1 VRCEI
6 AAAYFKEIDN
16 PGEGRVR
23 IRRGEARLGEKRA
36 ILITDCAD
44 EFCAA
49 GLDGTEQASL
59 AVHQFLWILGSLEHS
74 VLERL

>member
-1 VRCEI
+1 V
-6 AAAYFKEIDN
+6 
-16 PGEGRVR
+16 
-23 IRRGEARLGEKRA
+23 KRA